1 MEQNLSS
8 VFLLCIVLSLAPP
21 RAVSSHRE
29 GEHECSCA
37 FPRVLPGSLMVF
49 IQYLLNCTV
58 TSDHNGYHISCLLSD
73 TTFH

>member
-8 VFLLCIVLSLAPP
+8 VSLLCIVLSLAPP
-21 RAVSSHRE
+21 RAVSSHR
-29 GEHECSCA
+29 GEHGCSCA
-37 FPRVLPGSLMVF
+37 FPKVLPGSLMVF

-58 TSDHNGYHISCLLSD
+58 TSDPNGYHVSCLLSD